1 MLQFFGAVIAA
12 ATVSI
17 AFFSWRTAQQKVVID
32 VFEERYKIYQ
42 QLRTAVSDYLQT
54 LVFQLDAQR
63 AFFEAMSK
71 ARYYFGAEV
80 DTYLTNIL
88 RDINTA
94 HLFDRYA
101 QRPNP
106 NIDAQ
111 IDRLNRINAF
121 YTEIDRMFVP
131 YMRIDQKMPLWWW
144 SALKVRAMTF
154 LTRSS

>member
-17 AFFSWRTAQQKVVID
+17 AFFQWRTAQQKVVID

-42 QLRTAVSDYLQT
+42 QLRAAVSDYLQT
-54 LVFQLDAQR
+54 LIFQLDAQR
-63 AFFEAMSK
+63 AFFEGMSK

-80 DTYLTNIL
+80 NSYLATIL

-101 QRPNP
+101 ERPNP

-144 SALKVRAMTF
+144 SALNVRATTF
-154 LTRSS
+154 LTRRN